1 MKLPSTLFLL
11 FLSVSIASFHLLPA
25 EQTNIELKE
34 SVREQRRIGQ
44 TRTQDRQSRSVSTL
58 KVLNFS
64 ADGDQQPD
72 SDNEYT
78 AQRKKQAKRNKA
90 EKKNQAKSKN
100 KKGKSNKR
108 KGLKAKRG
116 GKGQKGKR
124 NNRKNGNKNRILFN
138 CC

>member
-1 MKLPSTLFLL
+1 MTLHSIFLL
-11 FLSVSIASFHLLPA
+11 VFLSATLASCHLLTD
-25 EQTNIELKE
+25 QKVE
-34 SVREQRRIGQ
+34 SVRERRRIGQ